1 MVVNTDSPELDYDGA
16 PPGYTYTGDGGI
28 EVGNLLQRSLFA
40 WRFRDVNLMISGQI
54 DAQSRIMLYRD
65 LYSRAPKPVPFLTFD
80 RDPYLAIIGG
90 ELIWIWDAYTTTND
104 YPYSESVDL
113 AAATQ
118 GDLPPT
124 LVNYMRNAVKVTVD
138 AYDGSMTYYADLR
151 DPIIQVWD
159 RAFPELLTP
168 MAEAPDELR
177 AHFRYPENLFQVQ
190 ATQYSNYH
198 VTSPEVFYQKQ
209 DRWEIAADP
218 TQQRLDLET
227 GTTTDASLGDA
238 PTLRPYYLLMR
249 APGEQ
254 DEAFQLVLPFV
265 PQGRQNMIAWLAA
278 SSDPETYGR
287 LLSLELPASL
297 NVPGPSIVFS
307 RINQDAQFASER
319 TLLGRGGS
327 AVLFGDLLVIPIEN
341 SFLYVQP
348 VYVQARQATA
358 TVPEL
363 KRVVVANGDA
373 VGVGQTLDEALEQAV
388 EGVEPD
394 GQEPPPPDGGVDQTV
409 AELLAEASQHF
420 EAADAALRRG
430 DLAAYEAE
438 IAAAQDLVAQALE
451 LTSAP
456 PVEQGPDES
465 PSP

>member
-1 MVVNTDSPELDYDGA
+1 
-16 PPGYTYTGDGGI
+16 
-28 EVGNLLQRSLFA
+28 
-40 WRFRDVNLMISGQI
+40 
-54 DAQSRIMLYRD
+54 
-65 LYSRAPKPVPFLTFD
+65 
-80 RDPYLAIIGG
+80 
-90 ELIWIWDAYTTTND
+90 
-104 YPYSESVDL
+104 
-113 AAATQ
+113 
-118 GDLPPT
+118 
-124 LVNYMRNAVKVTVD
+124 
-138 AYDGSMTYYADLR
+138 MT
-151 DPIIQVWD
+151 
-159 RAFPELLTP
+159 
-168 MAEAPDELR
+168 EAPDELR

-190 ATQYSNYH
+190 ATQYANYH

-218 TQQRLDLET
+218 TQQQLDPEA
-227 GTTTDASLGDA
+227 GTTPEASLAGA

-249 APGEQ
+249 APGEE

-287 LLSLELPASL
+287 LLSLELPASE

-388 EGVEPD
+388 EGAVEPD
-394 GQEPPPPDGGVDQTV
+394 GQEPPPPDGGLDETV

-420 EAADAALRRG
+420 EAADAALTRG
-430 DLAAYEAE
+430 DLATYEAE
-438 IAAAQDLVAQALE
+438 VEAAQDLVAQALE
-451 LTSAP
+451 LAGVPPAEESAA
-456 PVEQGPDES
+456 ES

>member
-1 MVVNTDSPELDYDGA
+1 
-16 PPGYTYTGDGGI
+16 
-28 EVGNLLQRSLFA
+28 
-40 WRFRDVNLMISGQI
+40 
-54 DAQSRIMLYRD
+54 
-65 LYSRAPKPVPFLTFD
+65 VPFLTFD
-80 RDPYLAIIGG
+80 RDPYLAIIDG

-113 AAATQ
+113 AAATL

-138 AYDGSMTYYADLR
+138 AYDGSMTYYADLN

-159 RAFPELLTP
+159 RAFPDLFTP
-168 MAEAPDELR
+168 MTEAPDELR

-190 ATQYSNYH
+190 ATQYANYH

-218 TQQRLDLET
+218 TQQQLDPEA
-227 GTTTDASLGDA
+227 GTTPEASLAGA

-249 APGEQ
+249 APGEE

-287 LLSLELPASL
+287 LLSLELPASE

-388 EGVEPD
+388 EGAVEPD
-394 GQEPPPPDGGVDQTV
+394 GQEPPPPDGGLDETV

-420 EAADAALRRG
+420 EAADAALTRG
-430 DLAAYEAE
+430 DLATYEAE
-438 IAAAQDLVAQALE
+438 VEAAQDLVAQALE
-451 LTSAP
+451 LAGVPPAEESAA
-456 PVEQGPDES
+456 ES